1 MKKRIISFLVLFYI
15 FQMPN
20 IVHGIIDFFVERYY
34 NSLIWLPDIFYA
46 AMMLMISILIDKG
59 VVARL
64 LHLIKK

>member
-1 MKKRIISFLVLFYI
+1 
-15 FQMPN
+15 MPN